1 MMAAAWTS
9 GRDVPLA
16 RQLARSALAVTLAD
30 LSDEA
35 IAKAKECLLD
45 FLACAFE
52 ARNLPWSRQ
61 AVATVRPLAA
71 GASII
76 ASGIEASPADAA
88 FANATLGHG
97 LVREDMHA
105 GSICHHGV
113 VIWPTLLALAQ
124 CTPSPGAALL
134 VAAVVGY
141 EAGGRIGRALMTATL
156 ARLYRP
162 TGLVGPLGAAL
173 AGASLLRLDEGAAAA
188 AFSIA
193 ANTSGGL
200 NQWPHTGGSEMYF
213 HPGFAARNAVAAVE
227 LAEFGAYASES
238 IIEGEAGLFA
248 AFRREPAP
256 KSIAL
261 FADGR
266 PEILSVYCK
275 PVPACNFAQTA
286 CQAAAR
292 LAARLSDD
300 LGDVRTVLV
309 RLPAAAIRYPG
320 CDLLGPFQRA
330 LQAKMSIPFG
340 VAAALC
346 RGAIC
351 EENYA
356 DLGDTGTLRLI
367 SLTRLEEDDT
377 FTQRFPAAQG
387 AEVRVSLADGSLV
400 MERLDDVMAAN
411 GAEIRCRFRAAA
423 AAVLGAAR
431 AAEIEACVDG
441 LEDEDDASRVA
452 ALCTTSSCEA
462 AVGPRRAQSQ
472 AGRRSA
478 P

>member
-9 GRDVPLA
+9 GSDVPLA
-16 RQLARSALAVTLAD
+16 RQLARSALTVTLAD
-30 LSDEA
+30 LPDEA
-35 IAKAKECLLD
+35 IAKAKDCLLD

-61 AVATVRPLAA
+61 AIATARPLDG

-76 ASGIEASPADAA
+76 ASSIEASPAEAA

-105 GSICHHGV
+105 ASICHHGV
-113 VIWPTLLALAQ
+113 VIWPALLALAQ
-124 CTPSPGAALL
+124 RTPSPGAVLL
-134 VAAVVGY
+134 AAAIVGY
-141 EAGGRIGRALMTATL
+141 EAGGRIGRALMTAKL

-173 AGASLLRLDEGAAAA
+173 AGASLLGLDEGAATAA
-188 AFSIA
+188 VAIA

-238 IIEGEAGLFA
+238 IFEGEAGLFA

-266 PEILSVYCK
+266 PEILSVYNK

-286 CQAAAR
+286 CQAAVRVSGR
-292 LAARLSDD
+292 LGAD
-300 LGDVRTVLV
+300 LEDVRAVLV

-320 CDLLGPFQRA
+320 CDSVGPFQRA
-330 LQAKMSIPFG
+330 LQAKMSIPYG
-340 VAAALC
+340 VAAAL
-346 RGAIC
+346 RRKTIA
-351 EENYA
+351 EDNYH
-356 DLGDTGTLRLI
+356 DLGDAGILRLI
-367 SLTRLEEDDT
+367 SLTRLEEDEAL
-377 FTQRFPAAQG
+377 TQRFPAAQG

-400 MERLDDVMAAN
+400 MERLDDVVAATTS
-411 GAEIRCRFRAAA
+411 EIRARFREAAA
-423 AAVLGAAR
+423 SVLGAQR

-441 LEDEDDASRVA
+441 LEDEADAGRVA
-452 ALCTTSSCEA
+452 ALCATSGGAA
-462 AVGPRRAQSQ
+462 AVQPRRAQSR
-472 AGRRSA
+472 AGRTA